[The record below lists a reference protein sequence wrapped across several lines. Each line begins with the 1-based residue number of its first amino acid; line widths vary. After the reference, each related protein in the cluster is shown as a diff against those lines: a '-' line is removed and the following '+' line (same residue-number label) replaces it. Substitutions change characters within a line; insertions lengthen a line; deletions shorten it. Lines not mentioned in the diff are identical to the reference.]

1 MDWLRLFFFFYYIR
15 TNASLNKKLKKKLEM
30 KEKRRSTEST
40 YIRWGKKIVGGRNKK
55 KSARICSVIKW
66 PLMYIVD
73 HAKKRKSREWFIVY
87 NIVWNMPSECY
98 CCRVSEVSI
107 DLSFEWIDPFGK
119 NWNFI
124 LYCYET
130 KEKNPWKLEH
140 ERKMEKVFLNQ
151 DRRVILLWIN
161 PNFCHGKKECEGFSG
176 RILLAVGFVFFRRN
190 SLDEKW
196 CHERRLWAQRSPA
209 ILLGWWSVNGPCSCP
224 PFVTWEFHYNLKRNR
239 KNSD

>member
-1 MDWLRLFFFFYYIR
+1 
-15 TNASLNKKLKKKLEM
+15 
-30 KEKRRSTEST
+30 
-40 YIRWGKKIVGGRNKK
+40 
-55 KSARICSVIKW
+55 
-66 PLMYIVD
+66 MYIVD

-161 PNFCHGKKECEGFSG
+161 PNFCHGKECEGFFSG

-239 KNSD
+239 KEFSLVWKIKDGTQSTVDLLLGLGKSREASLSLGHHKKKYIGSGKRKLSRGSFFFFFCSRPLYS

>member
-1 MDWLRLFFFFYYIR
+1 MRKKNCGRAKQKKIGPNLFSYKMTLDVYSWSCKEKKKPRVIYRLQYSMKHAIR
-15 TNASLNKKLKKKLEM
+15 VLLLSCIGGEYRSKFWMNRSIWEKLKFHFVLLRNKRKKPV
-30 KEKRRSTEST
+30 KIGAWTED
-40 YIRWGKKIVGGRNKK
+40 GKKI
-55 KSARICSVIKW
+55 
-66 PLMYIVD
+66 
-73 HAKKRKSREWFIVY
+73 
-87 NIVWNMPSECY
+87 
-98 CCRVSEVSI
+98 
-107 DLSFEWIDPFGK
+107 
-119 NWNFI
+119 
-124 LYCYET
+124 
-130 KEKNPWKLEH
+130 
-140 ERKMEKVFLNQ
+140 LNE